1 MRLYAEW
8 HGDWNDHHGN
18 YRWQRLGDA
27 AKQMGLAVPENLHA
41 ASADAALTRE
51 LLRAMAGE

>member
-1 MRLYAEW
+1 
-8 HGDWNDHHGN
+8 
-18 YRWQRLGDA
+18 
-27 AKQMGLAVPENLHA
+27 MGLAVPENLHA